1 VRTRRL
7 KNSTPQAAGAELIP
21 GQGDHDTTHH
31 EIILLRSD
39 KVKVEKK
46 AILHIW
52 YLQWRKLTSKK

>member
-39 KVKVEKK
+39 KVKVE
-46 AILHIW
+46 
-52 YLQWRKLTSKK
+52 RKQFSIFGIYNGES